1 MSSLRRNIAVSV
13 LFILLGGPA
22 ILLVYLPYWLTR
34 FRIPADEP
42 RWQLLLAGALI
53 GAGFAQMLESA
64 ARFIRVGKGAL
75 VPTSATEHL
84 VVSGAYRYVRNPM
97 YAGVMVSMAGESIAL
112 RNGGVA
118 AELALAMIGFHL
130 FVCFYEEPTLKK
142 RYGEEYAKYKRNVPR
157 WLPRLTP
164 WLGGN

>member
-1 MSSLRRNIAVSV
+1 MSSLGRNIAVSV

-34 FRIPADEP
+34 FRIPAEEP
-42 RWQLLLAGALI
+42 RWQLLLAGALVV
-53 GAGFAQMLESA
+53 AGFAPMLESA

-84 VVSGAYRYVRNPM
+84 VVSGAYRYMRNPM
-97 YAGVMVSMAGESIAL
+97 YAGVMASLAAE
-112 RNGGVA
+112 GVLFRSA
-118 AELALAMIGFHL
+118 DLVVELALALIGFHL
-130 FVCFYEEPTLKK
+130 FVCLYEEPSLTR
-142 RYGEEYAKYKRNVPR
+142 RYSGEYAEYKRNVPR

-164 WLGGN
+164 WHGGN